1 MKKLFL
7 LAAIAVTTL
16 LASCSKSSNNE
27 KNTPTAPADSIVA
40 DTIISEDS
48 LEYQGRS
55 LNDIRFENW
64 TEDDWL
70 DNDYLRALR
79 NYLNELTIGEL
90 SDDNI
95 PPLDPEIQK
104 NYEHLFKSKFVLADI
119 HASGIGGV
127 FIYYIFVD
135 EPSLIFRSWVY
146 SYVNEETE
154 KIVGYSV
161 RSLELDENKLDYT
174 KDTFAEWLKQNP
186 HVKLW

>member
-1 MKKLFL
+1 MKNLIITTISLF
-7 LAAIAVTTL
+7 AILT
-16 LASCSKSSNNE
+16 SCSGSKTSNNE
-27 KNTPTAPADSIVA
+27 ENRPIAPSDSIVA
-40 DTIISEDS
+40 EDS
-48 LEYQGRS
+48 LKYQGRS

-90 SDDNI
+90 SEDNI

-154 KIVGYSV
+154 EVVGYSV

-174 KDTFAEWLKQNP
+174 KDTFAEWLKENP
-186 HVKLW
+186 QVKLW